1 LKIDEVLNFV
11 SHFQQYLLALVFLQI
26 FIMLADSQ
34 IFSVLFLALIVGILA
49 ARLGTQLY
57 K

>member
-11 SHFQQYLLALVFLQI
+11 PHFQQYLLALVFLQI